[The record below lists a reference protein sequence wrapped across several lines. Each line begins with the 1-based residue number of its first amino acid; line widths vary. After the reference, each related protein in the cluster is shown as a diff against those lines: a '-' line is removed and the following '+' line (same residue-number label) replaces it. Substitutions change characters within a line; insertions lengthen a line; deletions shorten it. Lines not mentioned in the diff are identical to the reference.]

1 MHGYHTRQSKN
12 SELGRLQRRSRYYT
26 VRPTIYQ
33 PQETDATRAT
43 APLPLPPRARQGADF
58 PKMNARRATVSLTQ
72 RQEVMR
78 GTDPLLPRMSAIR
91 NRASLPVRNGTSEGK
106 NDTSLRYYLVRL
118 ALGIWKLLESTPPR
132 PRFACAFLFIAVLF
146 VLSSIVN
153 ALLQII
159 APLAT
164 PVYIISGI
172 IASFIVIYEF
182 VIKK

>member
-1 MHGYHTRQSKN
+1 MHVYHTRQSKN
-12 SELGRLQRRSRYYT
+12 SELGRLQRRSRYYP
-26 VRPTIYQ
+26 VRSTIYQ
-33 PQETDATRAT
+33 LKETDATRVT

-58 PKMNARRATVSLTQ
+58 PKMNARRATISLAQ
-72 RQEVMR
+72 RQEVVR
-78 GTDPLLPRMSAIR
+78 DTDPLLPRMSARR
-91 NRASLPVRNGTSEGK
+91 NHASPPVRNGAPES

-132 PRFACAFLFIAVLF
+132 PRFACAFLFIAVLV
-146 VLSSIVN
+146 VLSSIAN

-172 IASFIVIYEF
+172 IASVIVIYEF